1 MGLTAVYL
9 GFIVAAEAVL
19 GRLSGRPGGGG
30 GMLGHGQSSGVAWQD
45 SLSHWRP
52 ARRVVW
58 LAVPLALL
66 FAGQVFQMRQHVAGP
81 RVINPAGMDGS
92 ARFSMPPVVDGWRR
106 VSEASPVPTRAA
118 YEDGVYSHIWR
129 YERDG
134 ITVTV
139 SLDYPFFDYHDV
151 TICYALAGWTIGPRT
166 LQHASAEN
174 DHIPCLQTTLRKE
187 PNLLAELLFSTVDE
201 NGLWLEESPE
211 IRPFDDEG
219 NPLSE
224 GGIVERLILRLRQPA
239 ATAALKAGQAA
250 PNYRVQLLA
259 PAEGGLSDEAKQRS
273 ASLFRQA
280 RRMLTSQFVRSP
292 ATAGPPAAA
301 AGP

>member
-1 MGLTAVYL
+1 
-9 GFIVAAEAVL
+9 
-19 GRLSGRPGGGG
+19 
-30 GMLGHGQSSGVAWQD
+30 
-45 SLSHWRP
+45 
-52 ARRVVW
+52 
-58 LAVPLALL
+58 
-66 FAGQVFQMRQHVAGP
+66 MRQHVAGP
-81 RVINPAGMDGS
+81 RVINPVGMDGS

-219 NPLSE
+219 NPLRE

-280 RRMLTSQFVRSP
+280 RRLLTSQFVRSP
-292 ATAGPPAAA
+292 ATAGLPAADAAPAAA